1 MAQTQNIGIV
11 CVYPRGAW
19 SGTTAYKKLSLV
31 TYNNA
36 AYIATQD
43 NVGIEPSVSPNWSLY
58 WMLLLNNPNPEEI
71 TVDAAISSVS
81 ENPVQN
87 KAIAAAL
94 AQKLSTGGGT
104 VHGDI
109 NMNKNNL
116 KNVGGVDF
124 TWADTGGQMVPPSIW
139 VDPDTNLSLTGPL
152 SFKGYLYPSNVLI
165 VDGGAGKIT
174 GLIAAPVN
182 DSDAANKEY
191 VDTAIQNF
199 FDAIPRAEVTAF

>member
-58 WMLLLNNPNPEEI
+58 WMLLLNNPNPKEI
-71 TVDAAISSVS
+71 TVDAAMSYSS

-87 KAIAAAL
+87 KVIA
-94 AQKLSTGGGT
+94 QE
-104 VHGDI
+104 
-109 NMNKNNL
+109 
-116 KNVGGVDF
+116 
-124 TWADTGGQMVPPSIW
+124 
-139 VDPDTNLSLTGPL
+139 L
-152 SFKGYLYPSNVLI
+152 SFKFDKSGGHISGDVTTSGKMYI
-165 VDGGAGKIT
+165 GGA
-174 GLIAAPVN
+174 LIALSGTFINGFTANGISTFTYFGEGITIDPLAKAIKGLVPPVN
-182 DSDAANKEY
+182 DDEAANKEY

>member
-1 MAQTQNIGIV
+1 MAQNIGIV

-36 AYIATQD
+36 AYVATQD

-71 TVDAAISSVS
+71 TVDPAISSVS

-124 TWADTGGQMVPPSIW
+124 TWADTGGQRVPPSIF
-139 VDPDTNLSLTGPL
+139 VDTDTYLNLIG
-152 SFKGYLYPSNVLI
+152 SFRFSGYLYPSNVLI

-182 DSDAANKEY
+182 NSDAANKEY
-191 VDTAIQNF
+191 VDTAIQKF